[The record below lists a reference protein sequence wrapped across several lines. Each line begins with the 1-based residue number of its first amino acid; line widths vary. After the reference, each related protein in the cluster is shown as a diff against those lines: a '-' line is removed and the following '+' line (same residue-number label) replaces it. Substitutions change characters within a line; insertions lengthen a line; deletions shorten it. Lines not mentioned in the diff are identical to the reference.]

1 MIYCISCYMII
12 SKLKI
17 VIQNAYFTEQKT
29 FNLIIVNLIMFKNTI
44 TFVNY
49 IKRRFNNSERT
60 YRHAYAH

>member
-1 MIYCISCYMII
+1 MHIS
-12 SKLKI
+12 
-17 VIQNAYFTEQKT
+17 QNKT

-60 YRHAYAH
+60 HRHAYAH